1 MHNGPFLRLL
11 ATGVVLLAM
20 LPAAWGRPLGAQD
33 ARPIFPTIQGR
44 NLEERELELPAE
56 FAGERNVVLVA
67 FKQRQQREVNS
78 WLPALGAM
86 RKEAGNVEVY
96 EIPTLHRGWTP
107 LRGWI
112 DGGMRSG
119 IPDRATRE
127 ATITVYINK
136 APFKAALGITSESRI
151 HVLLLDRDGRVVH
164 RELGSATPAGVQRLR
179 QALGLPSAP
188 P

>member
-1 MHNGPFLRLL
+1 MRNGFFRPLL
-11 ATGVVLLAM
+11 ATVGVMLAG
-20 LPAAWGRPLGAQD
+20 WGGAVGAQESRPL
-33 ARPIFPTIQGR
+33 FPTIEGR
-44 NLEERELELPAE
+44 NLERRELVLPGD
-56 FAGERNVVLVA
+56 FAGERNIVLVA
-67 FKQRQQREVNS
+67 FRQRQQREVNS
-78 WLPALGAM
+78 WLPALGVM
-86 RKEAGNVEVY
+86 RREAGNVEVY

-119 IPDRATRE
+119 IPDRSTRE

-151 HVLLLDRDGRVVH
+151 HVLLLDGEGRVVH

-179 QALGLPSAP
+179 TALGLPPTAP
-188 P
+188 

>member
-1 MHNGPFLRLL
+1 MHNGALRWLL
-11 ATGVVLLAM
+11 FTGGMMLAGW
-20 LPAAWGRPLGAQD
+20 AGQVGAQEN
-33 ARPIFPTIQGR
+33 RPRFPIIEGR
-44 NLEERELELPAE
+44 NLEQREMELPAD
-56 FAGERNVVLVA
+56 FAGERNIVLVA

-86 RKEAGNVEVY
+86 RREAGNVEVY

-136 APFKAALGITSESRI
+136 APFKEALGITSESRI
-151 HVLLLDRDGRVVH
+151 QVLLLDREGRVVH
-164 RELGSATPAGVQRLR
+164 RELGSASPAGEQRLR
-179 QALGLPSAP
+179 AALGLPLGLPRTAP
-188 P
+188 

>member
-1 MHNGPFLRLL
+1 MHEANLRRLVAAGGLML
-11 ATGVVLLAM
+11 AG
-20 LPAAWGRPLGAQD
+20 WGGEVHAQEARPL
-33 ARPIFPTIQGR
+33 FPTIQGR
-44 NLEERELELPAE
+44 NLERRELELPAD

-67 FKQRQQREVNS
+67 FKQRQQREVNA
-78 WLPALGAM
+78 WLPALSAM
-86 RKEAGNVEVY
+86 RREAGNLEVY

-119 IPDRATRE
+119 IPDRSTRE

-151 HVLLLDRDGRVVH
+151 HVLLLDGEGRVMH

-179 QALGLPSAP
+179 AALGLPSVAP
-188 P
+188 

>member
-1 MHNGPFLRLL
+1 MRRDRWPALL
-11 ATGVVLLAM
+11 AVVGLLAAG
-20 LPAAWGRPLGAQD
+20 LGEVAGAQE
-33 ARPIFPTIQGR
+33 RGPIFPTIEGR
-44 NLEERELELPAE
+44 NLERREVELPVD
-56 FAGERNVVLVA
+56 FAGERNIVLVA
-67 FKQRQQREVNS
+67 FKQRQQREVNT
-78 WLPALGAM
+78 WLAALGVM
-86 RKEAGNVEVY
+86 RREAGNLEVY

-151 HVLLLDRDGRVVH
+151 HVLLLDRDGRVTH
-164 RELGSATPAGVQRLR
+164 RELGSATAAGVQRLR
-179 QALGLPSAP
+179 TALGLPPTAP
-188 P
+188 

>member
-1 MHNGPFLRLL
+1 MRNRPRAFRVAMLTLLL
-11 ATGVVLLAM
+11 AGWGGVAE
-20 LPAAWGRPLGAQD
+20 AQERGPL
-33 ARPIFPTIQGR
+33 FPTIEGR
-44 NLEERELELPAE
+44 NLERRPLELPAD

-78 WLPALGAM
+78 WLPALGSM

-96 EIPTLHRGWTP
+96 EIPTLNRGWIP

-119 IPDRATRE
+119 IPDRSTRE

-136 APFKAALGITSESRI
+136 TPFKSALGITSESRI
-151 HVLLLDRDGRVVH
+151 HLLLLDAEGRVVH
-164 RELGSATPAGVQRLR
+164 RELGSATPASIQRLR
-179 QALGLPSAP
+179 TALGLPPTAP
-188 P
+188 

>member
-1 MHNGPFLRLL
+1 MRRDRWRVRFAVVGVLVAALGEL
-11 ATGVVLLAM
+11 A
-20 LPAAWGRPLGAQD
+20 GAQ
-33 ARPIFPTIQGR
+33 ARGSVFPTIEGR
-44 NLEERELELPAE
+44 NLERREVELPGD
-56 FAGERNVVLVA
+56 FAGERNIVLVA

-86 RKEAGNVEVY
+86 RREAGNVEVY

-119 IPDRATRE
+119 IPDRSTRE

-136 APFKAALGITSESRI
+136 APFKAALDITSESRI

-164 RELGSATPAGVQRLR
+164 REVGPASAAGVQRLR
-179 QALGLPSAP
+179 TALGLPPTAP
-188 P
+188 

>member
-1 MHNGPFLRLL
+1 MHDARLRRLL
-11 ATGVVLLAM
+11 VAGSLMLAG
-20 LPAAWGRPLGAQD
+20 WGGEVHAQD
-33 ARPIFPTIQGR
+33 ARPLFPTIQGR
-44 NLEERELELPAE
+44 NLELRELELPAD

-78 WLPALGAM
+78 WLPALGVM
-86 RKEAGNVEVY
+86 RREAGNVEVY

-119 IPDRATRE
+119 IPDRSTRE

-136 APFKAALGITSESRI
+136 TPFKSALGITSESQI
-151 HVLLLDRDGRVVH
+151 HVLLLDGEGRVVH
-164 RELGSATPAGVQRLR
+164 RELGSATPAGVARLR
-179 QALGLPSAP
+179 QALRLPPAAP
-188 P
+188 